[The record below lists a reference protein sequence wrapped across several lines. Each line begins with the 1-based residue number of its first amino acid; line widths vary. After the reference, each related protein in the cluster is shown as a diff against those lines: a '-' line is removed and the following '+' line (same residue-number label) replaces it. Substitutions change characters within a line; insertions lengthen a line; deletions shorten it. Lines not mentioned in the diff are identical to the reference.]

1 MAARLALITCCLA
14 LLASPAIAAP
24 TLPASLYYRIS
35 WGGLPLGRI
44 RVSANEDD
52 ERYRM
57 VVDTKSKGVVS
68 VFTPFQTIAQVEG
81 IKRDGRYIPQEYK
94 TNAQKSDEGDDRYNF
109 IRYDEEGN
117 ITERISKPQDD
128 PRWRPIVPREEVAD
142 AADPIT
148 CFIAIRSLLLQ
159 NREQGVKETAL
170 RSYDAKRLALLKA
183 TLIPN
188 PDPKKGAIAT
198 RITRIPLNGYT
209 PKEWKKYRKG
219 DPALTVWFSNDRYV
233 MPTRLELDLMLGT
246 IVAKQDK
253 E

>member
-1 MAARLALITCCLA
+1 MAARLALITYCL
-14 LLASPAIAAP
+14 LLFASPAMATPA
-24 TLPASLYYRIS
+24 LPENLYYRIS
-35 WGGLPLGRI
+35 WGGLSLGRI
-44 RVSANEDD
+44 RVSASEDD

-57 VVDTKSKGVVS
+57 VIDTKSKGVVS
-68 VFTPFQTIAQVEG
+68 VFTPFQTVAQVQG
-81 IKRDGRYIPQEYK
+81 IKREGRYIPQEYK
-94 TNAQKSDEGDDRYNF
+94 TDAQKSDEGDNRTSL
-109 IRYDEEGN
+109 IRYDSEGR
-117 ITERISKPQDD
+117 ITERLTNPQDD
-128 PRWRPIVPREEVAD
+128 PRWRPVVPVEEATE

-148 CFIAIRSLLLQ
+148 CFIAMRSMLVQ

-183 TLIPN
+183 TFIKN

-198 RITRIPLNGYT
+198 RITRVPLNGYT

-219 DPALTVWFSNDRYV
+219 DPVLTVWFSDDRYV

-246 IVAKQDK
+246 IVAKQEK